1 MADVENVMGPAGSP
15 DFIRRNERSTADADK
30 FKEEMMR
37 KMAQVNEADP
47 EQQKKRKQQAE
58 EEEEEAVPEPEP
70 TPPSQVTPFDL
81 QKQVNPM
88 DLEGGGKTS
97 PLSSAQQTEAAPQPQ
112 TSSFMA
118 AAPEGTQPDFE
129 DASSASIFNVPE
141 QAEAEPQ
148 TSYQQQPAPQAPQEA
163 PQAPAP
169 QPAAQPQISP
179 QGPAQPAEQPA
190 VQQQQQMQQA
200 TSAQTTQQQQQQQ
213 QQQQSQTDSE
223 GTGTLTRKPLLA
235 APKGE
240 AGPKTSSEEGGP
252 EPMQPQEE
260 IGKPSS
266 SEMLQ
271 KGMTGQDLEKTEL
284 GSKEETSGLFEQMT
298 QQGAPDKPITAQ
310 KKAEEL
316 AATDAEGLVTPTP
329 VLTPTEGSFE
339 GDQGHK
345 KKEEELSASTSDLSM
360 PTPQLI
366 IQPDMPVA
374 ESTPPPAYTA
384 MNSYVLDLFERMVG
398 VMTIMTDSKMTE
410 TVITLNAPQFA
421 SSVFYGTQIIIQ
433 EYASAPKAFNVQLN
447 GNPEAV
453 ALFQGNADDL
463 MAAFQYGNY
472 NFRINRLETGY
483 LSERPLFHRKEKASG
498 DKQDQTGPGP

>member
-1 MADVENVMGPAGSP
+1 MTDVDNVLMGPAGSP
-15 DFIRRNERSTADADK
+15 DYIRRNERSTADQDK

-37 KMAQVNEADP
+37 KMSQVNESDP

-97 PLSSAQQTEAAPQPQ
+97 PLASAQPTEASPAPQ

-118 AAPEGTQPDFE
+118 AAPEGTQADFG
-129 DASSASIFNVPE
+129 DAESASIFNVPQ

-148 TSYQQQPAPQAPQEA
+148 TSYQQPPTAQAPQEA
-163 PQAPAP
+163 PQAPAQ

-179 QGPAQPAEQPA
+179 QGPAQTVEQPV

-200 TSAQTTQQQQQQQ
+200 TSAQTAEQQQQQQQ
-213 QQQQSQTDSE
+213 QQTQTQTE
-223 GTGTLTRKPLLA
+223 GTLTRKPLLP
-235 APKGE
+235 APKG
-240 AGPKTSSEEGGP
+240 APGPKTPSDEEGGT
-252 EPMQPQEE
+252 EPMQPEEE

-271 KGMTGQDLEKTEL
+271 KGVTAQEL
-284 GSKEETSGLFEQMT
+284 DKMQLGPKEETSGLFEQMT
-298 QQGAPDKPITAQ
+298 QQGTTEKQISPQ

-316 AATDAEGLVTPTP
+316 AATDAEGLVSPTP

-345 KKEEELSASTSDLSM
+345 KKEEDLSTATADLSM
-360 PTPQLI
+360 PTPQLTI
-366 IQPDMPVA
+366 GADVPIA
-374 ESTPPPAYTA
+374 EPSPAPGYTA
-384 MNSYVLDLFERMVG
+384 MNSQVFDLFERMVG

-433 EYASAPKAFNVQLN
+433 EYASAPKAFNIQLN

-472 NFRINRLETGY
+472 NFRVNRLETGY
-483 LSERPLFHRKEKASG
+483 LAERPLFHRKEKASD
-498 DKQDQTGPGP
+498 DKQDQSGPGP